1 MQFIK
6 TIKASLSSY
15 NVDVAIDSV
24 SAGSIVVTSTTTF
37 LDGSQ
42 AGANAFAATIG
53 SSTAAASLFP
63 AATYGTVT
71 STAKVQQVAN
81 ASSSPEEGSPSPEE
95 ASPSPPASTSNTSQ
109 TVSKSTSVPAVQAVT
124 TFSGFS
130 TPSDFG
136 DAARANVR
144 VADLQ
149 WFPSSPSSLIV

>member
-81 ASSSPEEGSPSPEE
+81 ASKFALE
-95 ASPSPPASTSNTSQ
+95 PACDVRCVCKANRTGFKTH
-109 TVSKSTSVPAVQAVT
+109 TIHLFVSC
-124 TFSGFS
+124 
-130 TPSDFG
+130 
-136 DAARANVR
+136 R
-144 VADLQ
+144 
-149 WFPSSPSSLIV
+149 